1 MDQKPSMLKPTL
13 IGGAVFGVLSGI
25 PIVGALNCLCCAL
38 VVGAGFLAAFLYS
51 KECAGMGVGFRAG
64 NGAIV
69 GLVAGLFH
77 AVFFALISGLFGMFQ
92 SREDQQAQ
100 IDEILSQMEEQGA
113 DPQAL
118 EFAENIAEMF
128 LGGAGILFLFL
139 VMLLLGAIFATI
151 GGLIGGAVFKVE
163 EPPAPAAQPPGGDA
177 GMPRG

>member
-1 MDQKPSMLKPTL
+1 MDQKPAMLKPTL

-64 NGAIV
+64 NGAVV

-77 AVFFALISGLFGMFQ
+77 AVFFAVISGLFSLFQ
-92 SREDQQAQ
+92 SREDQAAQ
-100 IDEILSQMEEQGA
+100 IEEILARMEEQGA

-118 EFAENIAEMF
+118 EFAENIAGMF
-128 LGGAGILFLFL
+128 LGTAGIVFLFL
-139 VMLLLGAIFATI
+139 VMLLLGAIFATV
-151 GGLIGGAVFKVE
+151 GGLIGGAVFKVD
-163 EPPAPAAQPPGGDA
+163 EPPTPTISPGGDA
-177 GMPRG
+177 GTPRV

>member
-13 IGGAVFGVLSGI
+13 IGGAVFGALSGI

-38 VVGAGFLAAFLYS
+38 VVGSGFLAAFLYS

-64 NGAIV
+64 NGAVV

-77 AVFFALISGLFGMFQ
+77 AVFFAVVSGLFGLLQ
-92 SREDQQAQ
+92 SRADQVAQ
-100 IDEILSQMEEQGA
+100 IEELLGRMEEQGA

-128 LGGAGILFLFL
+128 LGAMGIVFLFLF
-139 VMLLLGAIFATI
+139 MLLLGAVFATI
-151 GGLIGGAVFKVE
+151 GGLIGGAVFKI
-163 EPPAPAAQPPGGDA
+163 EPSPPAAQPPGGDA
-177 GMPRG
+177 GMLRG